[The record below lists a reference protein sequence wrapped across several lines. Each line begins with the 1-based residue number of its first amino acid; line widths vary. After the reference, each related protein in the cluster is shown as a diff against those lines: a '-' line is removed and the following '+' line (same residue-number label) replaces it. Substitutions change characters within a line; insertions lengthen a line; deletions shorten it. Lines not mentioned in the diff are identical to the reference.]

1 MQDPFHWEHVKQE
14 QHYPAGAV
22 PFRVP
27 RTDMENKNLPVK
39 LSKIVANIKMNLKE
53 FVRPVSVPFEP
64 VAPDAIADPADMDD
78 DRMDEGDREHVNDL

>member
-1 MQDPFHWEHVKQE
+1 
-14 QHYPAGAV
+14 
-22 PFRVP
+22 
-27 RTDMENKNLPVK
+27 MENKNLPVK